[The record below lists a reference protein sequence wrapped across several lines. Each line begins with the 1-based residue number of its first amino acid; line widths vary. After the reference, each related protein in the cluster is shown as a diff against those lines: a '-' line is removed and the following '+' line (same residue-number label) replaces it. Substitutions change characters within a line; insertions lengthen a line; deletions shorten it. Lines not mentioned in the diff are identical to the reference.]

1 MKRPPTA
8 ASREDG
14 LQTYQ
19 TERGWAC
26 RAEAGLLAVTVEGLV
41 DEDEA
46 ADAVTVTLGRLAKRR
61 GVEPARV
68 ADRTPRR
75 LLEALRSWMP
85 GHEPH

>member
-1 MKRPPTA
+1 MKKPPH
-8 ASREDG
+8 SSPREDG

-19 TERGWAC
+19 TERGWTC
-26 RAEAGLLAVTVEGLV
+26 RAEAGRLAVTVEGLA

-46 ADAVTVTLGRLAKRR
+46 ADVATAMLARLAKRR

-75 LLEALRSWMP
+75 LLDALRAP
-85 GHEPH
+85 

>member
-1 MKRPPTA
+1 MKRPPTYTE
-8 ASREDG
+8 REDG

-26 RAEAGLLAVTVEGLV
+26 RAEAGHLAVTVEGLA

-46 ADAVTVTLGRLAKRR
+46 VDAATASLGRLAKRR
-61 GVEPARV
+61 GVEPSRV

-75 LLEALRSWMP
+75 LLDALRAP
-85 GHEPH
+85 